1 VISQEFHEPTAALEF
16 RFSDENGV
24 TLYGRD
30 MFARWSLGLLLSLL
44 AHLGVVVI
52 GLAMGARGFTGP
64 VEVEIAGV
72 NIEEVKDLPLGGPQ
86 DGAGKAKAPAR
97 ARNRAP
103 QAPAEGTLASRAGK
117 DDKTGGSSPT
127 DDDAG
132 PAPTSDLGAY
142 GPEGSR
148 LTVLMRLDR
157 MRGTDYAGP
166 VDELL
171 MRLPDRRDF
180 VSGTGL
186 DLFMDFDALLVATP
200 NPLDP
205 SVTFVAV
212 RHHLDDARVRAAL
225 NASAKESD
233 HKLTWRTQ
241 NGRPVAERVAREGG
255 APRRDDRL
263 IMLASPGLTV
273 VTPRAYRALLLA
285 PAAAADGAAGD
296 GESARSAAGPD
307 GGAPAPASSP
317 APLKGGWATLLTR
330 IDAEEGLMPPDGAVM
345 INAVDIFKS
354 RAPAP
359 GEPPVLYGM
368 PVPAAIN
375 AVIGIADAP
384 FLDVVAQFKT
394 EAPAQQWEANWPTMQ
409 RKLRTHPLLVLSG
422 FSALVTRAQV
432 ERDGRQVRL
441 HLAVSHDE
449 TLRLLAMASHF
460 LTGRLGN
467 APQ

>member
-1 VISQEFHEPTAALEF
+1 
-16 RFSDENGV
+16 
-24 TLYGRD
+24 
-30 MFARWSLGLLLSLL
+30 
-44 AHLGVVVI
+44 
-52 GLAMGARGFTGP
+52 
-64 VEVEIAGV
+64 
-72 NIEEVKDLPLGGPQ
+72 
-86 DGAGKAKAPAR
+86 
-97 ARNRAP
+97 
-103 QAPAEGTLASRAGK
+103 
-117 DDKTGGSSPT
+117 
-127 DDDAG
+127 
-132 PAPTSDLGAY
+132 
-142 GPEGSR
+142 
-148 LTVLMRLDR
+148 
-157 MRGTDYAGP
+157 
-166 VDELL
+166 

-205 SVTFVAV
+205 AVTFVAV
-212 RHHLDDARVRAAL
+212 RHHLDDARVRTAL
-225 NASAKESD
+225 NQAAKGSD
-233 HKLTWRTQ
+233 HALTWRTQ
-241 NGRPVAERVAREGG
+241 NGRPVAERRAREGN

-263 IMLASPGLTV
+263 IMLAAPGLTV
-273 VTPRAYRALLLA
+273 VTPRAYRSLLLA
-285 PAAAADGAAGD
+285 PAAPADGAAGD
-296 GESARSAAGPD
+296 GESARPAAAPD
-307 GGAPAPASSP
+307 GGAPAQPSP
-317 APLKGGWATLLTR
+317 ALPGPSPLKGGWATLLTR

-394 EAPAQQWEANWPTMQ
+394 EAPAQQWEANWPTVQ

-422 FSALVTRAQV
+422 FSALVTRAQL

-460 LTGRLGN
+460 LTGRFGN